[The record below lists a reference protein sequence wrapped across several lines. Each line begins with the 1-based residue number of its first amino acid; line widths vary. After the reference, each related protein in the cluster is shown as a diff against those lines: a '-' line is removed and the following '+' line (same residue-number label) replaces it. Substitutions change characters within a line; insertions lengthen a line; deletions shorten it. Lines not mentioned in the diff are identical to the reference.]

1 MTWSPA
7 NTTDG
12 CFQNLFVQSCQPSF
26 LTLLTLLTHHYGNS
40 RDDKFK
46 YSDKYLNNKHYNN
59 VYDFIVVGAGS
70 AGSVVAN
77 RLTENKDWK
86 VRQYLNKELQF

>member
-12 CFQNLFVQSCQPSF
+12 CFQNLYVQSCQPSF
-26 LTLLTLLTHHYGNS
+26 LTFLTLLAQRYGNS
-40 RDDKFK
+40 IDDKFK
-46 YSDKYLNNKHYNN
+46 YSMKYFNNKHND

-70 AGSVVAN
+70 AGSVAVN

-86 VRQYLNKELQF
+86 VT